1 MNLKKE
7 TPQSLRVAD
16 IGHGTSYA
24 VFLQNTP
31 ILWDAVPRVGT
42 LGWYALPRW
51 GKLSDGYSMRQSEES
66 LRTKRAP
73 SAREGVHRTVFS
85 RSMV

>member
-1 MNLKKE
+1 MMFG
-7 TPQSLRVAD
+7 SRVHALVW
-16 IGHGTSYA
+16 HS
-24 VFLQNTP
+24 VS
-31 ILWDAVPRVGT
+31 
-42 LGWYALPRW
+42 LGWYARAFQ